1 MYVFWTGILVAA
13 VFAYSAI
20 KLGFYQAWTIL
31 FNVVIAV
38 YIGIKLGPALEEFVP
53 MSGQYCK
60 ALAVLATGV
69 GTFLILQGIAY
80 VFLIGQFA
88 VTFPRG
94 VNTLGSGLVGFLA
107 GFLVWS
113 FAAVV
118 LCTTPLS
125 DNAFVKDIGFES
137 KNLEEA
143 KVQPYLVWWC
153 NFVDKL
159 VVAGDSQASVEQTV
173 KDLLTRPVQ
182 TGTKVRTGRPAPVV
196 DANEPNRP
204 TESSEE
210 EPLDSHTIIP
220 P

>member
-1 MYVFWTGILVAA
+1 MMFWIGILVAA
-13 VFAYSAI
+13 IFAYSAV

-38 YIGIKLGPALEEFVP
+38 YAGIKLAPAVEEFVP
-53 MSGQYCK
+53 MSGQYTRTI
-60 ALAVLATGV
+60 AVLATGV
-69 GTFLILQGIAY
+69 GTFLVLQGIAY
-80 VFLIGQFA
+80 VFLIGQFT

-94 VNTLGSGLVGFLA
+94 ISTLGSGLLGFLA

-118 LCTTPLS
+118 ICTTPLS
-125 DNAFVKDIGFES
+125 DNAYIKDIGFES

-143 KVQPYLVWWC
+143 KIQSYLVWWC

-159 VVAGDSQASVEQTV
+159 VVTGDGQTSVEQTV
-173 KDLLTRPVQ
+173 KDLLTKPVQ
-182 TGTKVRTGRPAPVV
+182 TSTKVKTGRRPDIIA
-196 DANEPNRP
+196 DANEPNLLQKP
-204 TESSEE
+204 DEE
-210 EPLDSHTIIP
+210 ELLDSHTIIP

>member
-1 MYVFWTGILVAA
+1 MYVFWIGILVAA

-125 DNAFVKDIGFES
+125 NNAFVKDIGFES

-159 VVAGDSQASVEQTV
+159 VISGDSQTSVEQTV

-182 TGTKVRTGRPAPVV
+182 SIAKGRRGEAAVV
-196 DANEPNRP
+196 NEPNEP
-204 TESSEE
+204 NSQHEPDEE
-210 EPLDSHTIIP
+210 TFPDSHTVIP